1 MWLGRHR
8 MQGLCVLLHVGKLS
22 CQVWVAGGRGASS
35 AHLVLQ
41 KVSEEPGCSQN
52 PYSPWPRLGREA

>member
-22 CQVWVAGGRGASS
+22 CQAWVAGGMGASS
-35 AHLVLQ
+35 AHLLLQ
-41 KVSEEPGCSQN
+41 KVSEEPACSQN
-52 PYSPWPRLGREA
+52 PCRH